1 MHELK
6 HAYQFETGGISSC
19 FNKKGIPFYDKTDE
33 MEAYLRGS
41 LFGGENYLTLPA
53 IYNELQDGPNDA
65 TQLPS
70 ILLNIPSELQK
81 IANRTKSSFRINGVT
96 YIMQGD

>member
-1 MHELK
+1 
-6 HAYQFETGGISSC
+6 
-19 FNKKGIPFYDKTDE
+19 

-70 ILLNIPSELQK
+70 ILLNIPSELQI